1 MVLLHSYRQM
11 TKTGVTDT
19 YLSLCQSAIIFT
31 KVLSALVDFHMLHN
45 TQNNCSVQ
53 HFCLIIVFC
62 KLFANIN
69 KSKDKAS
76 ALIYSKHTLHFL
88 ITYMS

>member
-1 MVLLHSYRQM
+1 MMLLHSYRQM
-11 TKTGVTDT
+11 TN
-19 YLSLCQSAIIFT
+19 LSLCQSAIIFT
-31 KVLSALVDFHMLHN
+31 KVLSALVDFPMLHN

-62 KLFANIN
+62 KMFANIN
-69 KSKDKAS
+69 KSKDMAS
-76 ALIYSKHTLHFL
+76 SLINGKHTLNFL